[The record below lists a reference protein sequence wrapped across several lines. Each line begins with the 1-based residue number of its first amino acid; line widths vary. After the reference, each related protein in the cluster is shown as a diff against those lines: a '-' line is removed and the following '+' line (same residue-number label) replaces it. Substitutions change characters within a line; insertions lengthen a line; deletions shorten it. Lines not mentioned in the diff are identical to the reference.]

1 MSTDAPSPN
10 PAELLAAVTDRVK
23 EVVGSVQQSQLSD
36 PTPCAEWNVHGLI
49 NHLIGGVEYAAG
61 CLVGNPPNIQ
71 LTGADS
77 THVNDHDPSILSLA
91 YRTEVDRVLELASQ
105 PGTLEKITT
114 TPFGEIPFGQFLV
127 GTLMDQFIHGWD
139 LAKATGQD
147 TTLDTDLV
155 EFAFPLLASGFADM
169 GRESGFI
176 GMAIDVPDDASL
188 QDQMIAYMG
197 RQP

>member
-1 MSTDAPSPN
+1 MSTDAPAPN

-49 NHLIGGVEYAAG
+49 NHLIGGVEYRRLPG
-61 CLVGNPPNIQ
+61 RQPPNIQ

-77 THVNDHDPSILSLA
+77 THVNDHDASSLSLA

-105 PGTLEKITT
+105 PGYAGKDYDHT
-114 TPFGEIPFGQFLV
+114 FGEIPFGQFLV

-155 EFAFPLLASGFADM
+155 EFAFPLLASGSPTWDGRADSSAWPSTS
-169 GRESGFI
+169 RTTP
-176 GMAIDVPDDASL
+176 AC
-188 QDQMIAYMG
+188 
-197 RQP
+197 RTR